1 MLDEA
6 ASALDRTDST
16 VLLRPDLMLVV
27 VVVVLFCQRIAIARM
42 LLRKPRLLVLDEAT
56 SALDTE
62 SEALV
67 QEALDRLIAEGG
79 RTIILVAHRLSTV
92 RNADIIGV
100 IDNGR
105 IVEQGTHES
114 LVKISESREQGNR
127 RSTVY
132 RTVPCAFTVSTLGGT
147 NG

>member
-1 MLDEA
+1 
-6 ASALDRTDST
+6 
-16 VLLRPDLMLVV
+16 
-27 VVVVLFCQRIAIARM
+27 M

-100 IDNGR
+100 IDNGK

-114 LVKISESREQGNR
+114 LVKISESCSGQDGR
-127 RSTVY
+127 RYDARNSAMMW
-132 RTVPCAFTVSTLGGT
+132 CAVFIFSFLFQVSGEEFVGVEVRF
-147 NG
+147 